1 MSAPTPVADPELVAR
16 LRADLAAA
24 AYTVEAVGELLGPLA
39 AAALAREQVLPA
51 QRVTVDVGTP
61 LATLVRL
68 FGLGD
73 AVDSEEAA
81 AALPTLGLDGAAVAR
96 PGARAGAGRG
106 RDLRPAALRRRGP
119 RLVDR
124 LRPHRAADPGTPA

>member
-1 MSAPTPVADPELVAR
+1 MSAPTPAADPALVAR

-39 AAALAREQVLPA
+39 AAALAREQMIPA
-51 QRVTVDVGTP
+51 QRVTAGADGP

-73 AVDSEEAA
+73 AVDTAEAA
-81 AALPTLGLDGAAVAR
+81 AALPTLGLDGAPRCGWCASRAR
-96 PGARAGAGRG
+96 GWSPPATCAPTATRSTPGGW
-106 RDLRPAALRRRGP
+106 PP
-119 RLVDR
+119 
-124 LRPHRAADPGTPA
+124 T